1 MKKQSAVMIPRM
13 KRVRVFLAFWGDGA
27 ATFLQDVFIR
37 SRRGPTTVTIIFLLL
52 AVSYRINDPPFIEQ
66 LRFRSFDSYV
76 RAWPHEGITSRPIA
90 ILDIDER
97 SLDELGQWPWPRT
110 VVGDMLKSLR
120 SYDVAVLAMDVVFS
134 EEDRTSPKNLVRHVL
149 YDIDPFMRD
158 RLSRL
163 PDNELAMTRIMGDGL
178 SVVLGMPN
186 SSRTDNLEESLPPSS
201 IKGAFGPDPLQFIR
215 VNRFTN
221 LLPNV
226 KTLNDHAG
234 GFGVFSFGFDYDG
247 TVRRV
252 PVIVAVGDQ
261 TYPSLALETLRVGS
275 QSQGLYLRSAKNLGI
290 ISVLLQRQDG
300 SRRVV
305 PTDSE
310 GRIWVKFGDPQP
322 YNIAYE
328 PGQKKRLYVSAID
341 VLQKKIP
348 KEWLQGHY
356 VFLGTSASGLKD
368 LRNTPVDPALPG
380 VEVHAN
386 VLSNILSGDSLLV
399 PPSISIIETA
409 VMLLA
414 GILIIMV
421 KRRFS
426 LLPSFLFLLSVVAAN
441 FLISIYFY
449 RSHGILYDAL
459 LISLVSFLI
468 FVMFTLFNYL
478 RESSEKKNIRRA
490 FVQYLSPDLVDQ
502 LSASPEKLSLGGE
515 LRTMSFLFCDVRG
528 FTTISES
535 YKTNP
540 QGLTHLMNRLL
551 TPLTNEIL
559 ERKGTID
566 KYMGD
571 CIMAFWNAPLTDEQ
585 HAANAV
591 DSGLEMFHALKVLNT
606 EREHE
611 AAQNKQHY
619 LPLNVGVGINTG
631 EAVVG
636 NMGSEQRF
644 DYSVLGDPVN
654 LASRLEGQ
662 SKSYG
667 VDMVIGESTAAMLQ
681 ERYAIVELDSIAVKG
696 KAEAVTIYTVL
707 GGEDYEHRKQ
717 LEELLPSHKA
727 FLENYRGQQWDKAS
741 AGAKS
746 CARFAPLA
754 AFYAV
759 YQERILEHRSSP
771 PDKDWDGVYR
781 ATSK

>member
-1 MKKQSAVMIPRM
+1 MKQQSAI
-13 KRVRVFLAFWGDGA
+13 KRARVSLALWSEGV

-37 SRRGPTTVTIIFLLL
+37 SRRGPTTVTILFLLF
-52 AVSYRINDPPFIEQ
+52 ATSYRINDPPFIEQ
-66 LRFRSFDSYV
+66 LRLRSFDSYV

-110 VVGDMLKSLR
+110 VVGDLLKSLQ

-149 YDIDPFMRD
+149 YDIDPITRD
-158 RLSRL
+158 RLMRL
-163 PDNELAMTRIMGDGL
+163 PDNELSMTRIMGGGL
-178 SVVLGMPN
+178 PVVLGMPN
-186 SSRTDNLEESLPPSS
+186 SNRTDNIEDRLPPSS
-201 IKGAFGPDPLQFIR
+201 FKGAFGPDPLQFIHI
-215 VNRFTN
+215 NRFTN

-226 KTLNDHAG
+226 STLNEHAS

-252 PVIVAVGDQ
+252 PVVVAVDKQ

-275 QSQGLYLRSAKNLGI
+275 QSQGLYLRSAENLGI
-290 ISVLLQRQDG
+290 ISVLLQRGDG
-300 SRRVV
+300 SRRVI

-310 GRIWVKFGDPQP
+310 GRIWVKFGTPQP
-322 YNIAYE
+322 YNIAYKE
-328 PGQKKRLYVSAID
+328 GQEKRLYVSAID
-341 VLQKKIP
+341 VLRRKIP
-348 KEWLQGHY
+348 KEWLQGHF
-356 VFLGTSASGLKD
+356 VFFGTSAAGLKD
-368 LRNTPVDPALPG
+368 LRNTPVDPSLPG

-399 PPSISIIETA
+399 PPSISVIETA
-409 VMLLA
+409 VMLLL
-414 GILIIMV
+414 GIMIIMV

-426 LLPSFLFLLSVVAAN
+426 LLPSFLFLLSTIAAN
-441 FLISIYFY
+441 FFVSVYFY
-449 RSHGILYDAL
+449 QTYGILYDAL
-459 LISLVSFLI
+459 LISLVSFFI
-468 FVMFTLFNYL
+468 FIMFTLFNYL

-502 LSASPEKLSLGGE
+502 LSASPDKLSLGGE

-559 ERKGTID
+559 QRKGTID

-571 CIMAFWNAPLTDEQ
+571 CIMAFWNAPLSDEQ
-585 HAANAV
+585 HATNAV
-591 DSGLEMFHALKVLNT
+591 DSGLEMFRALKVLNA
-606 EREHE
+606 EREGE
-611 AAQNKQHY
+611 AKQGKQRY

-667 VDMVIGESTAAMLQ
+667 VDMVIGENTAAMLQ
-681 ERYAIVELDSIAVKG
+681 GRYAIIELDSIAVKG

-707 GGEDYEHRKQ
+707 GGEDYENHKQ
-717 LEELLPSHKA
+717 VDELLPKHKE
-727 FLENYRGQQWDKAS
+727 FLERYRGQRWDEADSAAKA
-741 AGAKS
+741 

-754 AFYAV
+754 AFYDV
-759 YQERILEHRSSP
+759 YRERIAEYRAVP
-771 PDKDWDGVYR
+771 PAKGWDGVYR

>member
-1 MKKQSAVMIPRM
+1 MKKQSTM
-13 KRVRVFLAFWGDGA
+13 KRLRVSIAFWGEGV
-27 ATFLQDVFIR
+27 ATFLQDIFIR

-52 AVSYRINDPPFIEQ
+52 ATSYRINDPPFIQQ
-66 LRFRSFDSYV
+66 LRLRSFDNYV

-90 ILDIDER
+90 VLDIDER
-97 SLDELGQWPWPRT
+97 SLTDLGQWPWPRT
-110 VVGDMLKSLR
+110 VVGDLLKSLR
-120 SYDVAVLAMDVVFS
+120 SYEVAVLAMDVVFS

-149 YDIDPFMRD
+149 YDIDPITRD
-158 RLSRL
+158 RLVRL
-163 PDNELAMTRIMGDGL
+163 PDNELAMTRVMSDGL

-186 SSRTDNLEESLPPSS
+186 STREDNIEARLPPSS
-201 IKGAFGPDPLQFIR
+201 VKGAFGPDPLQFIHA
-215 VNRFTN
+215 NRFVN

-226 KTLNDHAG
+226 AILSEHAR

-247 TVRRV
+247 IVRRV
-252 PVIVAVGDQ
+252 PVVVAVGEQ

-275 QSQGLYLRSAKNLGI
+275 QSQGVYLRSAENLGI

-300 SRRVV
+300 SRRVI

-310 GRIWVKFGDPQP
+310 GRIWVKFGEPQP

-341 VLQKKIP
+341 VLQRKIP
-348 KEWLQGHY
+348 KEWLQGHF

-368 LRNTPVDPALPG
+368 LRNTPVDPSLPG

-399 PPSISIIETA
+399 PPSVGIIETA
-409 VMLLA
+409 VMLLV
-414 GILIIMV
+414 GILIIAV

-426 LLPSFLFLLSVVAAN
+426 LLPSFLFLLLVVAVN
-441 FLISIYFY
+441 FVVSIYFY
-449 RSHGILYDAL
+449 RNHGILYDAL
-459 LISLVSFLI
+459 LISVVSFMI
-468 FVMFTLFNYL
+468 FIMFTLFNYL
-478 RESSEKKNIRRA
+478 RESTEKKNIRRA

-502 LSASPEKLSLGGE
+502 LSASPDKLSLGGE

-540 QGLTHLMNRLL
+540 QGLTLLMNRLL

-591 DSGLEMFHALKVLNT
+591 DSGLEMFHALKVLNDAR
-606 EREHE
+606 EREAE
-611 AAQNKQHY
+611 QGKERY
-619 LPLNVGVGINTG
+619 LPLKIGVGINTG

-681 ERYAIVELDSIAVKG
+681 DRYAIVELDSIAVKG

-707 GGEDYEHRKQ
+707 GDENYRHGKE
-717 LEELLPSHKA
+717 LAELLPKHRG
-727 FLENYRGQQWDKAS
+727 FLENYRNQRWDVADAAAKA
-741 AGAKS
+741 

-754 AFYAV
+754 DFYAV
-759 YQERILEHRSSP
+759 YRERIVEHRASP
-771 PDKDWDGVYR
+771 PNKDWDGVYR

>member
-1 MKKQSAVMIPRM
+1 MKQQSTM
-13 KRVRVFLAFWGDGA
+13 KRARVRLAFWSESV
-27 ATFLQDVFIR
+27 ATFLQAIFIR
-37 SRRGPTTVTIIFLLL
+37 SRRGPTTVTLIFLLL
-52 AVSYRINDPPFIEQ
+52 AISYRINDPPFIEQ
-66 LRFRSFDSYV
+66 LRLRSFDNYV
-76 RAWPHEGITSRPIA
+76 RAWPHEGITSRPIT

-110 VVGDMLKSLR
+110 VVGDLLKSLR

-149 YDIDPFMRD
+149 YDIDPITRD

-163 PDNELAMTRIMGDGL
+163 PDNELAMTRIMGEGL
-178 SVVLGMPN
+178 PVVLGMPN
-186 SSRTDNLEESLPPSS
+186 STRADNIGARLPPSS
-201 IKGAFGPDPLQFIR
+201 FKGTFGPDPLRFIR
-215 VNRFTN
+215 INRFTN

-226 KTLNDHAG
+226 KTLNEHAE

-252 PVIVAVGDQ
+252 PVVVAVGEQ
-261 TYPSLALETLRVGS
+261 TYPSLVLETLRVGS
-275 QSQGLYLRSAKNLGI
+275 QSQGLYLRSAENLGI
-290 ISVLLQRQDG
+290 ISVLLQRGDG
-300 SRRVV
+300 SRRVI
-305 PTDSE
+305 PTDNE
-310 GRIWVKFGDPQP
+310 GRIWVKFGNPQP

-328 PGQKKRLYVSAID
+328 AGQEKRLYVSAID
-341 VLQKKIP
+341 VLRKKIP
-348 KEWLQGHY
+348 KEWLQGHF
-356 VFLGTSASGLKD
+356 VFFGTSASGLKD

-399 PPSISIIETA
+399 PPSIGIIETA

-414 GILIIMV
+414 GILIIVV

-426 LLPSFLFLLSVVAAN
+426 LLPSFSFLLLIIALN
-441 FLISIYFY
+441 FFVSIYFY
-449 RSHGILYDAL
+449 QTHGILYDAM

-468 FVMFTLFNYL
+468 FIMFTLFNYL

-502 LSASPEKLSLGGE
+502 LSASPDKLSLGGE

-585 HAANAV
+585 HASNAV
-591 DSGLEMFHALKVLNT
+591 DSGLEMFRALRVLNA
-606 EREHE
+606 ERERE
-611 AAQNKQHY
+611 AAQEKIRY
-619 LPLNVGVGINTG
+619 LPLNVGIGINTG

-667 VDMVIGESTAAMLQ
+667 IDMVIGESTAAML
-681 ERYAIVELDSIAVKG
+681 EGRYAIVELDSIAVKG
-696 KAEAVTIYTVL
+696 KEEAVTIYTVL
-707 GGEDYEHRKQ
+707 GDENYEHGKE
-717 LEELLPSHKA
+717 LAELLPKHKA
-727 FLENYRGQQWDKAS
+727 FLEGYRGQQWDKAE
-741 AGAKS
+741 AAAKT
-746 CARFAPLA
+746 CARFAPLK

-759 YQERILEHRSSP
+759 YQERILEYRASP
-771 PDKDWDGVYR
+771 PAKNWDGVYR

>member
-1 MKKQSAVMIPRM
+1 MKKQSTM
-13 KRVRVFLAFWGDGA
+13 KRVRVLLAFWSDGVA
-27 ATFLQDVFIR
+27 RFLQNIFIR
-37 SRRGPTTVTIIFLLL
+37 SRRGPTTVTLIFLLL
-52 AVSYRINDPPFIEQ
+52 ATSYRVNDPPFIEQ
-66 LRFRSFDSYV
+66 LRLRSFDSYV
-76 RAWPHEGITSRPIA
+76 RAWPHEGITSRPIT

-97 SLDELGQWPWPRT
+97 SLDALGQWPWPRT
-110 VVGDMLKSLR
+110 VVGDLLKSLR

-149 YDIDPFMRD
+149 YDIDPITRD
-158 RLSRL
+158 RLLRL
-163 PDNELAMTRIMGDGL
+163 PDNELAMTRIMGNGL

-186 SSRTDNLEESLPPSS
+186 STRTDDIGDRIPPSS

-215 VNRFTN
+215 INRFTN

-226 KTLNDHAG
+226 QTLNDHAV

-252 PVIVAVGDQ
+252 PVVVAVGKQ

-275 QSQGLYLRSAKNLGI
+275 KSEGLYLRSAENLGI
-290 ISVLLQRQDG
+290 ISVLLQGSDG
-300 SRRVV
+300 SRRVI
-305 PTDSE
+305 PTDNE
-310 GRIWVKFGDPQP
+310 GRIWVKFGNPQP

-328 PGQKKRLYVSAID
+328 PGQEKRLYVSAID
-341 VLQKKIP
+341 VLKKRIP
-348 KEWLQGHY
+348 KEWLEGHF
-356 VFLGTSASGLKD
+356 VFFGTSAAGLKD

-399 PPSISIIETA
+399 PPSISVIETA
-409 VMLLA
+409 IMLLA

-441 FLISIYFY
+441 FSVSVYFY
-449 RSHGILYDAL
+449 RTHGILYDAL
-459 LISLVSFLI
+459 LVSLVSCII
-468 FVMFTLFNYL
+468 FIMFTLFNYL

-490 FVQYLSPDLVDQ
+490 FMQYLSPDLVDQ

-571 CIMAFWNAPLTDEQ
+571 CIMAFWNAPLTDER
-585 HAANAV
+585 HAGNAV
-591 DSGLEMFHALKVLNT
+591 DSGLEMFRALKVLNV
-606 EREHE
+606 ERERE
-611 AAQNKQHY
+611 AEQQKQRY
-619 LPLNVGVGINTG
+619 LPLNVGIGINTG

-667 VDMVIGESTAAMLQ
+667 VDMVIGESTAAMLAEQ
-681 ERYAIVELDSIAVKG
+681 YAIVELDSIAVKG
-696 KAEAVTIYTVL
+696 KEEAVTIYTVL
-707 GGEDYEHRKQ
+707 GGEDYEHGKE
-717 LEELLPSHKA
+717 LAELLPKHKT
-727 FLENYRGQQWDKAS
+727 FLESYRGQQWDEADSAAKA
-741 AGAKS
+741 

-759 YQERILEHRSSP
+759 YRERILEHRASP
-771 PDKDWDGVYR
+771 HDKNWDGVYR

>member
-1 MKKQSAVMIPRM
+1 MKKQSTM
-13 KRVRVFLAFWGDGA
+13 KRVRVVFALWSDIVAD
-27 ATFLQDVFIR
+27 FLQAIFIR
-37 SRRGPTTVTIIFLLL
+37 SRRGPTTVTVIFLLL
-52 AVSYRINDPPFIEQ
+52 ATSYRINDPPFIEQ
-66 LRFRSFDSYV
+66 LRLRSFDNYV

-110 VVGDMLKSLR
+110 VVGSLLKSLR
-120 SYDVAVLAMDVVFS
+120 SYDIAVLAMDVVFS

-149 YDIDPFMRD
+149 YDIDPITRD
-158 RLSRL
+158 RLMRL

-178 SVVLGMPN
+178 PVVLGMPN
-186 SSRTDNLEESLPPSS
+186 SSRTDDIKDRLPPSS
-201 IKGAFGPDPLQFIR
+201 FKGTFGPDPLQFIR
-215 VNRFTN
+215 INRFVN

-226 KTLNDHAG
+226 ETLNEHAE

-252 PVIVAVGDQ
+252 PVVVSVDEQ
-261 TYPSLALETLRVGS
+261 TYPSLALETLRVGL
-275 QSQGLYLRSAKNLGI
+275 QSQGLYLRSAENLGI
-290 ISVLLQRQDG
+290 ISVLLQNNDG
-300 SRRVV
+300 SRRAI

-310 GRIWVKFGDPQP
+310 GRIWVKFGPPQP

-328 PGQKKRLYVSAID
+328 PGQEKRLYVSAID
-341 VLQKKIP
+341 VLERKIP
-348 KEWLQGHY
+348 KEWLQGHF

-368 LRNTPVDPALPG
+368 LRNTPVDPSLPG

-399 PPSISIIETA
+399 PPSISIVETA

-414 GILIIMV
+414 GILIIIV

-441 FLISIYFY
+441 FLVSVYLY
-449 RSHGILYDAL
+449 QARGILYDAL

-468 FVMFTLFNYL
+468 FIMFTLFNYL

-502 LSASPEKLSLGGE
+502 LSASPDKLSLGGE

-571 CIMAFWNAPLTDEQ
+571 CIMAFWNAPLTDER

-591 DSGLEMFHALKVLNT
+591 DSGLEMFRALKVLNA
-606 EREHE
+606 ERERE
-611 AAQNKQHY
+611 AGQSKQQY
-619 LPLNVGVGINTG
+619 LPLNIGIGINTG

-667 VDMVIGESTAAMLQ
+667 VDMVIGENTAAMLQ
-681 ERYAIVELDSIAVKG
+681 ERYAVVELDSIAVKG
-696 KAEAVTIYTVL
+696 KVEAVTIYTVL
-707 GGEDYEHRKQ
+707 GDEDYERGDELAEILPKHR
-717 LEELLPSHKA
+717 E
-727 FLENYRGQQWDKAS
+727 FLKNYRGQQWDKADS
-741 AGAKS
+741 AAKA
-746 CARFAPLA
+746 CARFAPLTD
-754 AFYAV
+754 FYAV
-759 YQERILEHRSSP
+759 YQERIMEHRASP
-771 PDKDWDGVYR
+771 PNKNWDGVYR

>member
-1 MKKQSAVMIPRM
+1 MKKQSTM
-13 KRVRVFLAFWGDGA
+13 KRLRVSIAFWGESV

-52 AVSYRINDPPFIEQ
+52 ATSYRINDPPFIQQ
-66 LRFRSFDSYV
+66 LRLRSFDNYV

-97 SLDELGQWPWPRT
+97 SLTDLGQWPWPRT
-110 VVGDMLKSLR
+110 VVGDLLKSLR
-120 SYDVAVLAMDVVFS
+120 SYEVAVLAMDVVFS

-149 YDIDPFMRD
+149 YDIDPITRD
-158 RLSRL
+158 RLVRL
-163 PDNELAMTRIMGDGL
+163 PDNELAMTRVMSDGL

-186 SSRTDNLEESLPPSS
+186 STREDDIEARLPPSS
-201 IKGAFGPDPLQFIR
+201 VKGAFGPDPLQFIHA
-215 VNRFTN
+215 NRFVN

-226 KTLNDHAG
+226 AILSEHAR

-247 TVRRV
+247 IVRRV
-252 PVIVAVGDQ
+252 PVVVAVGEQ

-275 QSQGLYLRSAKNLGI
+275 QSQGVYLRSAENLGI

-300 SRRVV
+300 SRRVI

-310 GRIWVKFGDPQP
+310 GRIWVKFGEPQP

-341 VLQKKIP
+341 VLQRKIP
-348 KEWLQGHY
+348 KEWLQGHF

-368 LRNTPVDPALPG
+368 LRNTPVDPSLPG

-399 PPSISIIETA
+399 PPSVGIVETA
-409 VMLLA
+409 VMLLV
-414 GILIIMV
+414 GILIVVV

-426 LLPSFLFLLSVVAAN
+426 LLPSFLFLLLVVAVN
-441 FLISIYFY
+441 FVVSIYFY
-449 RSHGILYDAL
+449 RNHGILYDAL
-459 LISLVSFLI
+459 LISVVSFMI
-468 FVMFTLFNYL
+468 FIMFTLFNYL
-478 RESSEKKNIRRA
+478 RESTEKKNIRRA

-502 LSASPEKLSLGGE
+502 LSASPDKLSLGGE

-540 QGLTHLMNRLL
+540 QGLTVLMNRLL

-585 HAANAV
+585 HAVNAV
-591 DSGLEMFHALKVLNT
+591 DSGLEMFNALKVLNDAR
-606 EREHE
+606 EREAE
-611 AAQNKQHY
+611 QGKERY
-619 LPLNVGVGINTG
+619 LPLNIGVGINTG

-681 ERYAIVELDSIAVKG
+681 DRYAIVELDSIAVKG

-707 GGEDYEHRKQ
+707 GNEDYRHGKE
-717 LEELLPSHKA
+717 LDELLPKHRG
-727 FLENYRGQQWDKAS
+727 FLENYRNQRWDAADAAAKA
-741 AGAKS
+741 
-746 CARFAPLA
+746 CARFAPLTD
-754 AFYAV
+754 FYAV
-759 YQERILEHRSSP
+759 YRERIVEHRASP
-771 PDKDWDGVYR
+771 PNKDWDGVYR

>member
-1 MKKQSAVMIPRM
+1 MKQQSAM
-13 KRVRVFLAFWGDGA
+13 KRLRVTLVFWGEGVM
-27 ATFLQDVFIR
+27 TFLQDVFIR
-37 SRRGPTTVTIIFLLL
+37 SRRGPTTVTVIFLLL
-52 AVSYRINDPPFIEQ
+52 ATSYRINDPPFIEQ
-66 LRFRSFDSYV
+66 LRLRSFDSYV

-110 VVGDMLKSLR
+110 VVGDLLKSLR

-149 YDIDPFMRD
+149 YDIDPVTRD

-163 PDNELAMTRIMGDGL
+163 PDNELSMTRIMGDGL
-178 SVVLGMPN
+178 PVVLGMPN
-186 SSRTDNLEESLPPSS
+186 SNRAENPEDRLPPSS
-201 IKGAFGPDPLQFIR
+201 FKGAFGPDPLQFIKT
-215 VNRFTN
+215 NRFVN

-226 KTLNDHAG
+226 SRLNKYAE

-252 PVIVAVGDQ
+252 PVVVAVGKQ

-275 QSQGLYLRSAKNLGI
+275 DSQGLYLRSAQNLGI
-290 ISVLLQRQDG
+290 ISVLLQNKDG
-300 SRRVV
+300 SRRVI
-305 PTDSE
+305 PTDNE

-328 PGQKKRLYVSAID
+328 EGQKKRLYVSAID
-341 VLQKKIP
+341 VLQRKIP
-348 KEWLQGHY
+348 KEWLQGHF
-356 VFLGTSASGLKD
+356 VFFGTSASGLKD
-368 LRNTPVDPALPG
+368 LRNTPVDPSLPG

-399 PPSISIIETA
+399 PPSVGVIETSI
-409 VMLLA
+409 MLLA
-414 GILIIMV
+414 GILIIVV

-426 LLPSFLFLLSVVAAN
+426 LLPSFSFLLLVIAAN
-441 FLISIYFY
+441 FAVSIYLY
-449 RSHGILYDAL
+449 LYKGILYDAL
-459 LISLVSFLI
+459 LISLVSSLI
-468 FVMFTLFNYL
+468 FIEFTLFNYL

-502 LSASPEKLSLGGE
+502 LSASPDKLSLGGE

-559 ERKGTID
+559 QRKGTID

-571 CIMAFWNAPLTDEQ
+571 CIMAFWNAPLEDER

-591 DSGLEMFHALKVLNT
+591 DSGLEMFHALKVLNA
-606 EREHE
+606 ERERE
-611 AAQNKQHY
+611 AKQEKKKF
-619 LPLNVGVGINTG
+619 LSLNIGVGINTG

-667 VDMVIGESTAAMLQ
+667 VNMIIGANTATMLE
-681 ERYAIVELDSIAVKG
+681 ERYAVVELDSIAVKG
-696 KAEAVTIYTVL
+696 KAEAVTIFTVL
-707 GGEDYEHRKQ
+707 GGEDYEHGKE
-717 LEELLPSHKA
+717 LKELLPKHKT
-727 FLENYRGQQWDKAS
+727 FLQRYRGQRWDEAEAS
-741 AGAKS
+741 AKT
-746 CARFAPLA
+746 CARFAPLTD
-754 AFYAV
+754 FYAV
-759 YQERILEHRSSP
+759 YQERIAEHRASP
-771 PDKDWDGVYR
+771 PDKNWDGVYR
-781 ATSK
+781 ATTK